1 MRFFKEKCNSSS
13 LGHDCCDICT
23 KACDC
28 GNEEMHKNSLELEK
42 SATGGN
48 KPPLSRS
55 VNDEEQTFLKE
66 VLLGHLSSKPHAS
79 FLGMDVLV
87 DSLDHETVDSIV
99 DNCQYIFSIDYLLDN
114 FPILSHA
121 LAHEI
126 LIVVNEV
133 FEDIEEAVQCS
144 KIQLEE
150 FDSDALMLNV
160 PDWCTEFDTGDSE
173 HSQSSEEDLV

>member
-1 MRFFKEKCNSSS
+1 MRFFKERCNSPS

-42 SATGGN
+42 SATGGSN
-48 KPPLSRS
+48 PPLSRS
-55 VNDEEQTFLKE
+55 VNDEERAFLKE
-66 VLLGHLSSKPHAS
+66 VLVGHLSSNPHAS
-79 FLGMDVLV
+79 FLGMNVLV

-121 LAHEI
+121 LEHEI

-150 FDSDALMLNV
+150 FDSDDLMLNV
-160 PDWCTEFDTGDSE
+160 PDWCTEFNISNSE
-173 HSQSSEEDLV
+173 HSESSEEDHL